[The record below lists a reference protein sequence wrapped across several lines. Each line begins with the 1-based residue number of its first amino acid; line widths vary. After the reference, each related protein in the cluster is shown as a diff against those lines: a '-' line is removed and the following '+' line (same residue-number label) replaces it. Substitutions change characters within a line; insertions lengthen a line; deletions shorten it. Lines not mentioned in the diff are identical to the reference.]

1 VQAERNGK
9 KNLFF
14 SCISRGAA
22 YLARG
27 LQDQQG
33 KVVQAER
40 NGKKNLFFLAFPEA
54 PPTLPQDRRPKGE
67 LLLFYNMPHKKKR

>member
-27 LQDQQG
+27 QQDQQG

-40 NGKKNLFFLAFPEA
+40 NGKKNLFFSCISRGAAYLARGSQAEGIITTFLQHA
-54 PPTLPQDRRPKGE
+54 T
-67 LLLFYNMPHKKKR
+67 KKKR